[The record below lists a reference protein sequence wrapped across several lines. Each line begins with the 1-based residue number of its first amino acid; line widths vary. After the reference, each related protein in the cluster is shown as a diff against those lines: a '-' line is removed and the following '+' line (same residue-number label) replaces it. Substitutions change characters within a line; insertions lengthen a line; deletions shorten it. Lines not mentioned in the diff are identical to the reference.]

1 MFTGL
6 IEEMGTI
13 TALDPRGEGTL
24 VTVAASLV
32 VEDVTHGDSI
42 SVNGVCLTVIDSTTS
57 HFVAEVMKETLQHS
71 TASTW
76 ISGTGVNLE
85 RAAKVGDRLG
95 GHIVQGHVDAEST
108 ILSVTPGER
117 WSVIRF
123 SLAPAI
129 APLVAHKGSITL
141 DGVSLTVSAIGRDW
155 AEVSLI
161 PETLTATTLGAK
173 KPGDVMNL
181 ETDMIARHVL
191 RLQEFAPEG
200 SSA

>member
-32 VEDVTHGDSI
+32 VEDVNHGDSI

-76 ISGTGVNLE
+76 I
-85 RAAKVGDRLG
+85 
-95 GHIVQGHVDAEST
+95 
-108 ILSVTPGER
+108 
-117 WSVIRF
+117 
-123 SLAPAI
+123 LAP
-129 APLVAHKGSITL
+129 G
-141 DGVSLTVSAIGRDW
+141 
-155 AEVSLI
+155 
-161 PETLTATTLGAK
+161 
-173 KPGDVMNL
+173 
-181 ETDMIARHVL
+181 
-191 RLQEFAPEG
+191 
-200 SSA
+200 